1 MDVLVFWI
9 LSFVILGTALAV
21 VFLDNIV
28 YGALLLIVTF
38 MGVAGIYLTLNADFI
53 AIVQVLVYAGAI
65 SILIVFSIM
74 LVSRSEKKMND
85 TNPLGKYKWT
95 SGIISTA
102 LFGVMSFF
110 IIKTP
115 WDIDVGFVT
124 YSMEVFAKTLL
135 RDYVLSFE
143 LIAILL
149 LVALVGAI
157 IIAKEVKELD

>member
-1 MDVLVFWI
+1 MDVLVFYI
-9 LSFVILGTALAV
+9 LAFVVLGTAVGV

-28 YGALLLIVTF
+28 YGALLLVLTF
-38 MGVAGIYLTLNADFI
+38 IGVAGIYLTLNADFI

-85 TNPLGKYKWT
+85 TNPLGQYKWT
-95 SGIISTA
+95 SAIVAGA
-102 LFGVMSFF
+102 LFSIISFF

-115 WDIDVGFVT
+115 WQIDVGVIPN
-124 YSMEVFAKTLL
+124 SMERFAEVLL
-135 RDYVLSFE
+135 YDYVLSFE
-143 LIAILL
+143 LAAILL

-157 IIAKEVKELD
+157 IIAKEVKDS